1 MFDKWFYI
9 HLGKMCGPVT
19 ADELNELAE
28 TGGLDEKDLIWR
40 LEASPKDAV
49 RAGKHLIFFLAGG
62 TPKQPPVEESS
73 PPDAPAASGP
83 APDWLSDLAESTD
96 AKPVVSAA
104 PASPPDWLQD
114 VQPPRPSRR
123 RRLARRNRRT
133 AASPQHTSRARP
145 APSSAAD

>member
-40 LEASPKDAV
+40 VEASPKDAV

-62 TPKQPPVEESS
+62 IPTLPPVEES
-73 PPDAPAASGP
+73 PPLAMPVAPASPTPP
-83 APDWLSDLAESTD
+83 APAPSWLSDLADVADANTD
-96 AKPVVSAA
+96 SPAA
-104 PASPPDWLQD
+104 PSASPLDWLQD
-114 VQPPRPSRR
+114 V
-123 RRLARRNRRT
+123 RN
-133 AASPQHTSRARP
+133 AEQTSNRQKKK
-145 APSSAAD
+145 